1 MSATI
6 KVQLS
11 RLAIIACLTIG
22 IFAACST
29 VAIAATLDDAAA
41 CTEAVAQMNAMQ
53 LLASI
58 AIVSIIALVAVVGFY
73 FKSVS
78 AFQKETATKL
88 AEITVIL
95 REIERK

>member
-1 MSATI
+1 MSASA

-11 RLAIIACLTIG
+11 RLAIIACLTVG

-29 VAIAATLDDAAA
+29 AAIASTLGDAAEA
-41 CTEAVAQMNAMQ
+41 TEAVAQMNAMQ

-58 AIVSIIALVAVVGFY
+58 AIVSILALVAVVGFY

-78 AFQKETATKL
+78 SFQKETAAKL

-95 REIERK
+95 KDIERQ